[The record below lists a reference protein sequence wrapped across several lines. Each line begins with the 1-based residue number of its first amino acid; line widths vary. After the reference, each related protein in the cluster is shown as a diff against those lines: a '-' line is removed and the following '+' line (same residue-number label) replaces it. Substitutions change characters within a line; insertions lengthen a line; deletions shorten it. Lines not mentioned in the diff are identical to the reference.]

1 MRQEEVLKEIEFD
14 ERQMKDDDRENMNER
29 IRMKWEMKEY
39 ERIWKNEVTNKNEY

>member
-29 IRMKWEMKEY
+29 IRMK
-39 ERIWKNEVTNKNEY
+39 